1 LTRFFY
7 KNINCGKIFLQSI
20 KKSLRKRRSMF
31 KKAVKIPAE
40 QTIRK
45 YINRFQDTKIE
56 KDTVDAKPW
65 SGSSYEW
72 ALKNRVELAITGL
85 PDTVPEVIADNC
97 RELFNTAVSNLLFH
111 GGLDEVNITITTPKV
126 EEATIV
132 TPPLAEEKV
141 AANTAEVTENSRPV
155 PNKPASPQK
164 RLTDEITLEE
174 RAIQYK
180 ARPPL
185 YSFDFLSLPEELKET
200 LLSSIDT
207 IRLDHKIFYE
217 WNLRAIEPN
226 PRTAL
231 NFFGP
236 PGTGKTLAAHALAD
250 YLGVPVLTASYSQI
264 ESKYHG
270 EGPKNVEALFFAA
283 QRDKAVLFIDEADSL
298 LSKRLTEVTQASEQA
313 INAIRGQLM
322 ISLELYQGVVIFAT
336 NLIKSYD
343 QAFETRVRYIHFP
356 MPDEKCRREIW
367 IKHLPKELPLAQD
380 VSIDELA
387 RINDICGRDIKNAVI
402 DAAIRAAR
410 HNQVFVAQQ
419 DLIDAV
425 ERIKVSRV
433 RDD

>member
-1 LTRFFY
+1 
-7 KNINCGKIFLQSI
+7 
-20 KKSLRKRRSMF
+20 MF
-31 KKAVKIPAE
+31 KKTSKIPAK
-40 QTIRK
+40 QIIK
-45 YINRFQDTKIE
+45 KFINQSQDTKPDKGE
-56 KDTVDAKPW
+56 LDANP
-65 SGSSYEW
+65 SSVRSYDW
-72 ALKNRVELAITGL
+72 VLKNKADLCITGL
-85 PDTVPEVIADNC
+85 PDTVPEVIAESC
-97 RELFNTAVSNLLFH
+97 REMFRTAVSDLLVLGH
-111 GGLDEVNITITTPKV
+111 LQEVNITITSAK
-126 EEATIV
+126 I
-132 TPPLAEEKV
+132 EEKAIFTSPITDENV
-141 AANTAEVTENSRPV
+141 AATNPEVKENSRPA
-155 PNKPASPQK
+155 PHKPGSSK
-164 RLTDEITLEE
+164 NRITDEIALED
-174 RAIQYK
+174 RASQYK

-185 YSFDFLSLPEELKET
+185 YAFDFLSLPEELKET

-236 PGTGKTLAAHALAD
+236 PGTGKTLAAHALAH
-250 YLGVPVLTASYSQI
+250 YLGVPILTASYSQI

-336 NLIKSYD
+336 NLVKSYD

-356 MPDEKCRREIW
+356 MPDEKSRREIW
-367 IKHLPKELPLAQD
+367 MKHLPKELPLGQD
-380 VSIDELA
+380 VSIEELA
-387 RINDICGRDIKNAVI
+387 TIDDVCGRDIKNAVI

-410 HNQVFVAQQ
+410 HNQLFVGQQ
-419 DLIDAV
+419 DLINAV
-425 ERIKVSRV
+425 ERIKGARVS
-433 RDD
+433 DDRTGNGG

>member
-1 LTRFFY
+1 
-7 KNINCGKIFLQSI
+7 
-20 KKSLRKRRSMF
+20 MF
-31 KKAVKIPAE
+31 KRVSKIPAE
-40 QTIRK
+40 QTIKK
-45 YINRFQDTKIE
+45 YINLFQDSKAE
-56 KDTVDAKPW
+56 KGAIVAKP
-65 SGSSYEW
+65 SPTSNRGSYEW
-72 ALKNRVELAITGL
+72 VLKNNMELSIKGL
-85 PDTVPEVIADNC
+85 PDTVPEIIAQNC
-97 RELFNTAVSNLLFH
+97 RELFKTAVGDLLVL
-111 GGLDEVNITITTPKV
+111 GQLQEVNITISTSKF
-126 EEATIV
+126 EEKSIF
-132 TPPLAEEKV
+132 TPPILEEKV
-141 AANTAEVTENSRPV
+141 ASKDKENSKPV
-155 PNKPASPQK
+155 PNKPSPSK
-164 RLTDEITLEE
+164 NRITDEITLEE
-174 RAIQYK
+174 RATQYK

-200 LLSSIDT
+200 LLSSIDS

-236 PGTGKTLAAHALAD
+236 PGTGKTLAAHALAQ
-250 YLGVPVLTASYSQI
+250 YLGVPILTASYGQI

-356 MPDEKCRREIW
+356 MPDEKSRREIW
-367 IKHLPKELPLAQD
+367 MKHLPKELPLGQD
-380 VSIDELA
+380 VSIEELA
-387 RINDICGRDIKNAVI
+387 RIEDVCGRDIKNAVI
-402 DAAIRAAR
+402 DAAIRTAR
-410 HNQVFVAQQ
+410 HNRVFVGQQ
-419 DLIDAV
+419 DLINAV
-425 ERIKVSRV
+425 ERIKAARVSAIESE
-433 RDD
+433 

>member
-1 LTRFFY
+1 
-7 KNINCGKIFLQSI
+7 
-20 KKSLRKRRSMF
+20 MF
-31 KKAVKIPAE
+31 KKAGKIPAE
-40 QTIRK
+40 QIIKK
-45 YINRFQDTKIE
+45 YINLFQDTKTE
-56 KDTVDAKPW
+56 KSAISAKP
-65 SGSSYEW
+65 SLGLSAGSYEW
-72 ALKNRVELAITGL
+72 VLKNKMDLYIKGL
-85 PDTVPEVIADNC
+85 PDTVPEIIAENC
-97 RELFNTAVSNLLFH
+97 RELFKTAVGDLLVL
-111 GGLDEVNITITTPKV
+111 GQLQEVNITISTSKI
-126 EEATIV
+126 EEKPIF
-132 TPPLAEEKV
+132 TPPISDEKI
-141 AANTAEVTENSRPV
+141 V
-155 PNKPASPQK
+155 PNIPEDEDKENFKPARNKHNAQK
-164 RLTDEITLEE
+164 KRVTDEITLEE
-174 RAIQYK
+174 RASQYK
-180 ARPPL
+180 AHLPL
-185 YSFDFLSLPEELKET
+185 YSFNFLSLPEELKET
-200 LLSSIDT
+200 LLSSIDS

-236 PGTGKTLAAHALAD
+236 PGTGKTLAAHALAH
-250 YLGVPVLTASYSQI
+250 YLGVPILTASYSQI

-356 MPDEKCRREIW
+356 MPDEKSRREIW
-367 IKHLPKELPLAQD
+367 VKHLPKELPLGQD

-387 RINDICGRDIKNAVI
+387 KIEDVCGRDIKNAII

-410 HNQVFVAQQ
+410 HNRVFVGQQ
-419 DLIDAV
+419 DLLNAV
-425 ERIKVSRV
+425 ERIKVARISGT
-433 RDD
+433 